1 MGQRVSTLTTAE
13 YSPTQHA
20 MLIVWGHFARTIGLL
35 EQLAQVPIAQKT
47 VVRAP
52 YEKVTAFLVGLLAG
66 IEYLSDVSAG
76 AAPIACDGE
85 VAQAWQLQPLAD
97 ASGISRTL
105 QASDKRT
112 VQALSATLDA
122 VGQPFLDRAVRDL
135 RQQAEALLLDADLT
149 GRPVSSTSTT
159 FPGAAFGYM
168 DGEVRLGY
176 QLAEICLQ
184 THLYGRQWLSA
195 QHHPGDT
202 VSVDCLHDLLR
213 AAEHRLGCHPR
224 RRPELVQQRIAA
236 SEQTLVALEAQLA
249 QIDPRLAEHESRIGR
264 LTTQIRDGAQRLQ
277 ELEAAPR
284 TPRQDG
290 PYSARNQLR
299 KQVAGWQGQ
308 LVRAQAQLTHLRT
321 VDDRWRQRQQAQL
334 AAQRTE
340 CQRLHADYAQLCR
353 DNAQLPNPPHCKL
366 RLDAGFASG
375 ANLSLARELGYDLDI
390 KSANPAVIQALR
402 QRVPADAGWTRV
414 GQNAEMLGWT
424 DYYLTT
430 CPYPLTVGL
439 ERFHTPKGV
448 LYAVLL
454 RNQPTTPAALP
465 DLAQWF
471 HDYNGRQTIEAGNKE
486 EKTTFKIQHLMTRSA
501 AGIGIQALLTVFAA
515 NFVRWAEAWIRP
527 RIAHSTRRFDTTLT
541 SPKRLVRIAANSP
554 ATIDRSTGQ
563 QLVRFCPL
571 SSFNGGVI
579 CLSGLPEPPSDPAT
593 NAHFLSG

>member
-1 MGQRVSTLTTAE
+1 MEQHVSTLTTAE
-13 YSPTQHA
+13 NSPTQHA

-35 EQLAQVPIAQKT
+35 EQLAQVPIAQKA
-47 VVRAP
+47 VRRAP
-52 YEKVTAFLVGLLAG
+52 HEKVTAFLIGLLAG

-105 QASDKRT
+105 QASDERT
-112 VQALSATLDA
+112 VQVLRATLDA

-135 RQQAEALLLDADLT
+135 RQQAAALLLDADLP

-184 THLYGRQWLSA
+184 TRLYGRQWLSA

-202 VSVDCLHDLLR
+202 VSVNCLHDLIC
-213 AAEHRLGCHPR
+213 AAEQRLACHPR

-236 SEQTLVALEAQLA
+236 SAQTLAALEAQLA

-264 LTTQIRDGAQRLQ
+264 LTTQIRDGAQRLR

-284 TPRQDG
+284 TPRSDG
-290 PYSARNQLR
+290 PYSALNQLR

-308 LVRAQAQLTHLRT
+308 LVRAQVQLTHLHT
-321 VDDRWRQRQQAQL
+321 VDDQWRQGQQAQL
-334 AAQRTE
+334 AAQRTAD
-340 CQRLHADYAQLCR
+340 QRLHAHYAQLCQ
-353 DNAQLPNPPHCKL
+353 DNAQLPDPPHCKL

-375 ANLSLARELGYDLDI
+375 ANLTLALELGYDLDT
-390 KSANPAVIQALR
+390 KSANPVVIQALR
-402 QRVPADAGWTRV
+402 QRVTDDAVWTRV

-424 DYYLTT
+424 DYALTT
-430 CPYPLTVGL
+430 CPYLLTVGL
-439 ERFHTPKGV
+439 ERFHTPKGT

-454 RNQPTTPAALP
+454 RNQTTTPAALP

-501 AGIGIQALLTVFAA
+501 TGICIQALLTVFAA
-515 NFVRWAEAWIRP
+515 NFVRWADEWIRP

-554 ATIDRSTGQ
+554 AIVDRATGQ
-563 QLVRFCPL
+563 QLVRFSPL
-571 SSFNGGVI
+571 SSFNGVVI
-579 CLSGLPEPPSDPAT
+579 CLSGLPEQPPRPAT